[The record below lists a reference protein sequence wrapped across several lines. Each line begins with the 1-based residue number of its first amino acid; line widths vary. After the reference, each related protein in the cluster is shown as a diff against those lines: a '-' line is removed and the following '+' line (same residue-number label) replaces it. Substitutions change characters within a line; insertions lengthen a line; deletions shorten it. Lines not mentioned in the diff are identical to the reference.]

1 MTSIIRSL
9 DRRSGITYVYE
20 SESYWDRDKK
30 APRSRRR
37 LIGKV
42 DPETGEVVPTSGTRR
57 RAMERRAA
65 EEAGARASA
74 GAGAADAAAASAGAG
89 VAVADAAADVGPCA
103 DALGSA
109 LARLESVEAE
119 LGSIRADVE
128 AAIAALGR

>member
-20 SESYWDRDKK
+20 SESYWDKNKK
-30 APRSRRR
+30 APRSRRK

-57 RAMERRAA
+57 RAMERQAA
-65 EEAGARASA
+65 EEAEARAAVDTA
-74 GAGAADAAAASAGAG
+74 GTEPMSG
-89 VAVADAAADVGPCA
+89 DVKQCTE
-103 DALGSA
+103 ALVSA

-119 LGSIRADVE
+119 LSSIRADIE
-128 AAIAALGR
+128 AAIAALS

>member
-20 SESYWDRDKK
+20 SESYWDREKK

-65 EEAGARASA
+65 EEAEASA
-74 GAGAADAAAASAGAG
+74 TAGAA
-89 VAVADAAADVGPCA
+89 AVATPDNGACA
-103 DALGSA
+103 EALASA
-109 LARLESVEAE
+109 LARIGSAEAE
-119 LGSIRADVE
+119 LASARAGVE
-128 AAIAALGR
+128 AAIAAIGRK

>member
-20 SESYWDRDKK
+20 SESYWDKNKK

-65 EEAGARASA
+65 EEAEARL
-74 GAGAADAAAASAGAG
+74 AAEAAAPANGGANG
-89 VAVADAAADVGPCA
+89 DDGRCA
-103 DALGSA
+103 EALASA

-128 AAIAALGR
+128 AAVAALGR